1 MKCLLLTLGLALIV
15 SCGAGADRF
24 TYAGFSNVSLTL
36 DGTASIK
43 PDGLLQLTN
52 GVGQVKGHAFY
63 PAPLD
68 FQNKSANNTVQS
80 FSATFVFGIITDGSS
95 PSNDGMAFFI
105 TPSTN
110 FSDAF
115 PAQYLGL
122 LNPQNNG
129 DPNNHLFAVELDTV
143 SNVEFEDI
151 NDNHVGININSL
163 HSNISFVPQFY
174 DSKNGQLQELSLSSN
189 EPMQVWVHYDGD
201 TNKINVTIAPLGMA
215 KPMYPLTTTTYNL
228 SAVLTETAY
237 IGFSAASSN
246 FGGTQHYVLGWS
258 FRMGGPAPAIDIAT
272 LPQLPQIVA
281 KSHSISKQS
290 VSLIAVVITI
300 IFLIVGTIVYLVRR
314 RFVNADLLED
324 WEIEFGP
331 HRFSFKDLFQ
341 ATEGFKDKHLIGRGG
356 FGQVYKGIL
365 PTSKTEVAVKRVS
378 HESRQGMREFIAE
391 VVSIGRLRHRNIVQL
406 LGYCRRKRELI
417 LVYEYMPNGSLDNY
431 LYTTSDDRPCVGWH
445 ERFQII
451 KGIASGLLYLS

>member
-15 SCGAGADRF
+15 SCGSGADRF

-68 FQNKSANNTVQS
+68 FQNKSVNNTVQS

-105 TPSTN
+105 APSTN
-110 FSDAF
+110 FLDAF

-174 DSKNGQLQELSLSSN
+174 DSKNLQLQELSLSSN

-406 LGYCRRKRELI
+406 LGYCQRKRELI
-417 LVYEYMPNGSLDNY
+417 LVYEYMPNEQ
-431 LYTTSDDRPCVGWH
+431 R
-445 ERFQII
+445 
-451 KGIASGLLYLS
+451 